1 MDDHR
6 LCNIEKQIA
15 VLETQRDGAEKALTL
30 VAHAFEVQLRA
41 LFALLILLATI
52 AGIIWSRR

>member
-6 LCNIEKQIA
+6 ICEVEKKIA

-30 VAHAFEVQLRA
+30 VAHAFEVQIKA
-41 LFALLILLATI
+41 LFILLGLAITI
-52 AGIIWSRR
+52 AGILWGHK